1 MAADLKICRADLH
14 IHTCLSPCAELE
26 MSPQNIVQRS
36 LEKKIDIIGIT
47 DHNSSKNVKGVF
59 DAASKANLKIILGME
74 ITTKEEVHLLGYFP
88 SFEAL
93 NKFQKFIEKNLEKT
107 KDKRVVENQVIA
119 NGKDEVLGF
128 LKFNLFSAV
137 KQPLVKIVEEIHK
150 VGGLAL
156 PAHIEREGFGI
167 IGQLG
172 FFPENVKFDAVECY
186 DRKSPLIQDVLKK
199 YTSLT
204 SSDAHRIEEIG
215 KRTTLL
221 KIKELSFEEFEKA
234 LKRIDGRMVII

>member
-1 MAADLKICRADLH
+1 MAADLKIFRADLH
-14 IHTCLSPCAELE
+14 IHTCLSPCADLE
-26 MSPQNIVQRS
+26 MSPQNIVQKS
-36 LEKKIDIIGIT
+36 LQKKIDIIGIT
-47 DHNSSKNVKGVF
+47 DHNSSKNAKGVF

-93 NKFQKFIEKNLEKT
+93 NKFQKFIDKNLEKT

-119 NGKDEVLGF
+119 NAKDEVLGF
-128 LKFNLFSAV
+128 LKVNLFSAV

-172 FFPENVKFDAVECY
+172 FFPENVKFDGVECY
-186 DRKSPLIQDVLKK
+186 DRKSPLIQDVLEK

-215 KRTTLL
+215 KRTTLF
-221 KIKELSFEEFEKA
+221 KIKEPSFEEFEKA